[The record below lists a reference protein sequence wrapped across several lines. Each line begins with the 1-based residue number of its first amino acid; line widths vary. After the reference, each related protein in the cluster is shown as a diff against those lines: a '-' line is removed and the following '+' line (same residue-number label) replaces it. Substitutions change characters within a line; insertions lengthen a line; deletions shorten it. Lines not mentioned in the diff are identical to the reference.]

1 MSIQPLNTN
10 TQCVNICKFHYWHY
24 DTVWPRAVSLLLS
37 ETEKLSLSS
46 CFCCQHCS
54 PTLKPQEECTWG
66 LSLGFLG
73 NESAEKGAAR
83 AGGRLMDFCHKMRS
97 TAERWAEKRLEFSF
111 NVGEFAEAC
120 DLIHSWSGWL
130 WLPVGSGPE
139 WMFYREQHTAAL
151 DIISHSSSETHP
163 QLNTSPLLTS
173 EVATQLCKVHCVCMC
188 CFLLSKLS
196 TAFRGMLQAHLSSCA
211 RVYFLTA
218 WVGVLFCLQAFKYS
232 LLSSQGFLSVSFC
245 SVLTTYYQLH
255 EYRTHGLPQPI
266 NHFFFK
272 TSENRLKLRFLSLMQ
287 RKPAGRKRKRILKCN
302 YDFVYRVASWCLQL
316 MSKSCR
322 SVNC

>member
-1 MSIQPLNTN
+1 M
-10 TQCVNICKFHYWHY
+10 
-24 DTVWPRAVSLLLS
+24 RALRKGQL
-37 ETEKLSLSS
+37 E
-46 CFCCQHCS
+46 
-54 PTLKPQEECTWG
+54 
-66 LSLGFLG
+66 LGV
-73 NESAEKGAAR
+73 
-83 AGGRLMDFCHKMRS
+83 RLIDFYHKMRS
-97 TAERWAEKRLEFSF
+97 TAERWAEKRLEFLF

-151 DIISHSSSETHP
+151 DIISHSSTETHP

-196 TAFRGMLQAHLSSCA
+196 SAFRGMLRAHLASCA

-255 EYRTHGLPQPI
+255 EYRTDRLPQSI

-272 TSENRLKLRFLSLMQ
+272 TSQNRLKLRLLSLMQ
-287 RKPAGRKRKRILKCN
+287 RKGAVRKRKRILKRN
-302 YDFVYRVASWCLQL
+302 YDFVWYLQL
-316 MSKSCR
+316 MSKGCR
-322 SVNC
+322 SINC